1 MNLDDG
7 VILDTSAVDVS
18 NLGPLLARF
27 VELIGIDATMR
38 IVGRFGGAPLY
49 LAAEPRPD
57 GPLAMLIGWPAAR
70 LLGGEFAGEHPT
82 IPKAY
87 VALQALRNQRL
98 RDDRRAGRSL
108 RQLALRYGLTQ
119 RRVCQ
124 ILAADDSVEPDANGR
139 LFD

>member
-1 MNLDDG
+1 MNPDDG

-38 IVGRFGGAPLY
+38 IVERFGGAPLY
-49 LAAEPRPD
+49 IAAEPRSD
-57 GPLAMLIGWPAAR
+57 GPLAVLIGWPAAR
-70 LLGGEFAGEHPT
+70 DLGSEFAGEHPT

-87 VALQALRNQRL
+87 GALQALRNRRL
-98 RDDRRAGRSL
+98 RDDRREGRSL

-119 RRVCQ
+119 RRICQ
-124 ILAADDSVEPDANGR
+124 ILAADDPSEPDPNGS